1 MTITSHPYSGEDD
14 YARMRALLFT
24 IRADSGS
31 PMYCTVGDLDWWRY
45 QLDDPAKAPA
55 HLWIDELGTPVGFTW
70 LNNRGEVDL
79 IVHPR
84 YRAIEDE
91 MLAQAEHEQ
100 RGRQADAGQAA
111 TLTAW
116 AYTHDGERQ
125 AVLRRRGYE
134 RTETNLCHRGRRL
147 DEPVPTSMLPAG
159 YIVRSVRGEVD
170 VEERVAAHRDAFAP
184 SRMTTAKHRAIMQAP
199 TYRSDLDLVVV
210 APDGAFAAFC
220 IVWFDAVNKIG
231 VFEPVGTHS
240 AHRRLGLA
248 TALLREGMR
257 RLQVLG
263 AHTAYLTSDG
273 RPGAVAATGL
283 YESVGFGVIDR
294 NYFWIL
300 HSLVP

>member
-1 MTITSHPYSGEDD
+1 MSITSHPYSGEDD

-24 IRADSGS
+24 LCAESGS
-31 PMYCTVGDLDWWRY
+31 PLYCTVGDLDWWRY
-45 QLDDPAKAPA
+45 KLDDPAMPPVR
-55 HLWIDELGTPVGFTW
+55 LWIDELGILVGFTW

-79 IVHPR
+79 LVHPR

-100 RGRQADAGQAA
+100 GNRQADTGQTT

-116 AYTHDGERQ
+116 AYTHDDDRHM
-125 AVLRRRGYE
+125 VLRRRGYE
-134 RTETNLCHRGRRL
+134 RTETNLCHRGQRL
-147 DEPVPTSMLPAG
+147 DEPVPAAVLPAG
-159 YIVRSVRGEVD
+159 YRVRSVRGEVD
-170 VEERVAAHRDAFAP
+170 VEERVAVHQDAFAP
-184 SRMTTAKHRAIMQAP
+184 SHMTAAKHRAIMQVP

-210 APDGAFAAFC
+210 EPNGAFAAFC

-248 TALLREGMR
+248 TALLHEGMR
-257 RLQVLG
+257 RLRMLG

-273 RPGAVAATGL
+273 DPGAVAATQL
-283 YESVGFGVIDR
+283 YESVGFSVIDR
-294 NYFWIL
+294 NYAWTKTL
-300 HSLVP
+300 